1 MRRLKHVY
9 GDGGDDN
16 TGQSQ
21 GVEIDVL
28 DYMNGTECLV
38 QVGVVRVQVVI
49 G

>member
-1 MRRLKHVY
+1 MY

-38 QVGVVRVQVVI
+38 QVGVVRVQLVI